1 VDGLAAAADSGQSAA
16 VYRWV
21 EHTSEVE
28 LALEGD
34 SRREILADALA
45 ALAELLGFGDG
56 DARVAGAERRVL
68 TISEAE
74 SDDALLVAWLEELVY
89 VAEAEGF
96 VATELVDLQLWP
108 DGLDARVDGVVDEP
122 PPLVKAVTLHR
133 LRFEPQGEG
142 YVARVVL
149 DV

>member
-1 VDGLAAAADSGQSAA
+1 MPSSGQSAA

-34 SRREILADALA
+34 SRREILADALS

-56 DARVAGAERRVL
+56 DSRAAGAERRVL

-96 VATELVDLQLWP
+96 VATVLVDLQLWP
-108 DGLDARVDGVVDEP
+108 GGLEARVDG
-122 PPLVKAVTLHR
+122 
-133 LRFEPQGEG
+133 
-142 YVARVVL
+142 
-149 DV
+149 